1 MIHRH
6 FYNEYSTPT
15 ETSGHATDQIAED
28 LWLFLSILTRR
39 KRRYREADLLA
50 GPQGASIDNKK
61 EVIRI

>member
-28 LWLFLSILTRR
+28 LWLFLSILTHR
-39 KRRYREADLLA
+39 KR
-50 GPQGASIDNKK
+50 
-61 EVIRI
+61 